1 MKYEGFKINKES
13 VDKVFP
19 KKDIDIFGYESPI
32 QIAIGQM
39 RMEQDNNVYR
49 AIREYGID
57 VDKDELIKALQYDR
71 NQYDKGF
78 VNGYNHIVEIVGA
91 IFEEI
96 EEEIKLALKINKEEK
111 DKLLNSFFSLSL
123 LSSLNSKIELLQ
135 AASDFIAELKK
146 EYTEGEGEG

>member
-1 MKYEGFKINKES
+1 MKYEGFKISKES

-19 KKDIDIFGYESPI
+19 KKDIDILGYESPI
-32 QIAIGQM
+32 TITVGQM
-39 RMEQDNNVYR
+39 RVEQEDIIYR
-49 AIREYGID
+49 TIREYGVD

-71 NQYDKGF
+71 EQYRKGF
-78 VNGYNHIVEIVGA
+78 VNGYNHIAEIVGA

-96 EEEIKLALKINKEEK
+96 EEKIKLALKINKEEK

-146 EYTEGEGEG
+146 EYTEGEG